1 MSDDKAERKRAGEYV
16 LQLRAEQRKQLEAHE
31 ASFMRAGPI
40 DRGRKLSPTEV
51 LQHLAVAKR
60 SHEWFHPGDPY
71 ARIPA
76 ALIDA
81 IAIAVAGGRTWS
93 KVLAKLEASNEERV
107 GKAAYR
113 GRRWQA
119 KASKIWAERP
129 RLSAR
134 RVAELIAE
142 PGENPDTIRRA
153 IIKSPT

>member
-1 MSDDKAERKRAGEYV
+1 MSGETERKRAAEYV

-31 ASFMRAGPI
+31 AKVRAMRAHVS
-40 DRGRKLSPTEV
+40 DQKTEI

-60 SHEWFHPGDPY
+60 GHELFYRDEPD

-76 ALIDA
+76 ALIDPIA
-81 IAIAVAGGRTWS
+81 IAIAGARTWS
-93 KVLAKLEASNEERV
+93 KVLAKLEASNEERA
-107 GKAAYR
+107 GRADHR
-113 GRRWQA
+113 SRRWQA
-119 KASKIWAERP
+119 KADKIWANRSD
-129 RLSAR
+129 LSAR